1 MTDNTETTPARL
13 SEVYPPERKHTR
25 WDPTIN
31 MGHLLSAGSSIIASL
46 VFVMA
51 SWATM
56 DKRVVVLE
64 EARLAQI
71 QAARDRQDQTNEKFN
86 DVKGALVEIKQTM
99 ESLRRDIQDKRK

>member
-1 MTDNTETTPARL
+1 MMDNTEITPDRL
-13 SEVYPPERKHTR
+13 TPVYPHERKHVR

-31 MGHLLSAGSSIIASL
+31 IGHILSAGASIVASL

-51 SWATM
+51 SWTAM

-64 EARLAQI
+64 EARATQS

-86 DVKGALVEIKQTM
+86 DVKSTLAEIKQTM
-99 ESLRRDIQDKRK
+99 ESLRRDIAEKRK